1 MSAFAEYCRKGCAAK
16 YGEAGSNDPQPVM
29 EISKAVSASGCL
41 RKVVTVFMFGS
52 WIRFDGDRSLRPST
66 IDEKGLL

>member
-16 YGEAGSNDPQPVM
+16 YGEAGSNDPQLVM
-29 EISKAVSASGCL
+29 ETSKAVRASGCL
-41 RKVVTVFMFGS
+41 RKVVTVFMFGG
-52 WIRFDGDRSLRPST
+52 WIRFDGSGSLRPST